1 MNIEELVQY
10 INRITPAHLVRF
22 VSEKGE
28 NSCDDCLK
36 YHNQIFEENDKNRP
50 ELPIHPN
57 CRCKY
62 EYVSKNDL
70 IPIRKNIENI
80 STRLDNWAKQIRS
93 QGEQLLRDVEN
104 IVLGIKNTKK
114 EIELNVLITALQ
126 YAITAAEKIKLAED
140 TLKTESNKLQI
151 KINSFGAEVK
161 SLATAIPDWIS
172 ALKKLHY
179 FRLKEFDQRLENL
192 PQSPEEAV
200 KRGFTKAAPNE
211 NWYHRGKGQIDN
223 EKYYHKITGQE
234 VVFDKDGKIVTDHE
248 NIGTKN
254 YGTNPK
260 SWEHVKFDAIPYY
273 IWGNSPEDTT
283 PLYRRIFGYH

>member
-1 MNIEELVQY
+1 MHKCLSAAFIHTGTSYRSGKVGKRSELTVRAGSCCKTADVVLQQSSNKAFSNIFC
-10 INRITPAHLVRF
+10 INYFGRHF
-22 VSEKGE
+22 
-28 NSCDDCLK
+28 
-36 YHNQIFEENDKNRP
+36 
-50 ELPIHPN
+50 
-57 CRCKY
+57 
-62 EYVSKNDL
+62 DL
-70 IPIRKNIENI
+70 Y
-80 STRLDNWAKQIRS
+80 
-93 QGEQLLRDVEN
+93 GLLQF
-104 IVLGIKNTKK
+104 T
-114 EIELNVLITALQ
+114 
-126 YAITAAEKIKLAED
+126 ED

-151 KINSFGAEVK
+151 KINFWEAEVK

-234 VVFDKDGKIVTDHE
+234 LVFDKNGKIVTDHE

-260 SWEHVKFDAIPYY
+260 SWEHVKFDVIPYY

>member
-1 MNIEELVQY
+1 M
-10 INRITPAHLVRF
+10 
-22 VSEKGE
+22 
-28 NSCDDCLK
+28 
-36 YHNQIFEENDKNRP
+36 
-50 ELPIHPN
+50 
-57 CRCKY
+57 
-62 EYVSKNDL
+62 
-70 IPIRKNIENI
+70 
-80 STRLDNWAKQIRS
+80 
-93 QGEQLLRDVEN
+93 
-104 IVLGIKNTKK
+104 
-114 EIELNVLITALQ
+114 
-126 YAITAAEKIKLAED
+126 
-140 TLKTESNKLQI
+140 KTESNKLQI
-151 KINSFGAEVK
+151 KINFWEAEVK

-192 PQSPEEAV
+192 PKSPEEAI

-234 VVFDKDGKIVTDHE
+234 VVFDKNGKIVTDHE

-260 SWEHVKFDAIPYY
+260 SWEHVKFDVIPYY

-283 PLYRRIFGYH
+283 PLFRRIFGYH